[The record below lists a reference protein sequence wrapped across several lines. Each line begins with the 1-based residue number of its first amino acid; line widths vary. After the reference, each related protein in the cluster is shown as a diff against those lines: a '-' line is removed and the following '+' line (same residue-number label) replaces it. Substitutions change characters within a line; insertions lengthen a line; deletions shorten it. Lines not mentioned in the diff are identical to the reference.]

1 MGASKINKN
10 TVKFYIAA
18 ALALIVVA
26 TDSNTTF
33 LAGSRTALF
42 AIAKPIVETSQLIH
56 DARDYVLR
64 LFEEREA
71 LRQRNRAVVAENSA
85 LRKRIIALEQEE
97 LRSRWLAEL
106 VEAQERVEYPVLSS
120 KVVSVQLQPAAQK
133 VVLDRGAEDRINV
146 GQAVVDH
153 RGVIGQITATT
164 RSDSA
169 VTLITDP
176 NHSLPVRIKRNGIL
190 AVANGIGKTHEL
202 QITGVR
208 SDQDVQVGDVLIT
221 SGLGERFPVGYPVA
235 EISRVDSN
243 PDVPFAEVSAEP
255 LAQLDPSYEILIVWS
270 PPQDESA
277 GEIAMQRSSEE

>member
-1 MGASKINKN
+1 MDASKINKN
-10 TVKFYIAA
+10 KVKFCIAA
-18 ALALIVVA
+18 ALALMMVA
-26 TDSNTTF
+26 TDSKTT
-33 LAGSRTALF
+33 LLSGSRTVLF
-42 AIAKPIVETSQLIH
+42 AITKPLLETSRLIH
-56 DARDYVLR
+56 NARDYVLD

-71 LRQRNRAVVAENSA
+71 LRERNRAVIAENHK
-85 LRKRIIALEQEE
+85 LRKRIIELEQEE

-106 VEAQERVEYPVLSS
+106 VEAQERVEHPVLSS
-120 KVVSVQLQPAAQK
+120 KIVSVQLQPAAQK

-164 RSDSA
+164 QSDSA
-169 VTLITDP
+169 ATLITDP

-190 AVANGIGKTHEL
+190 AVANGIGKAHEL
-202 QITGVR
+202 QITGLR

-235 EISRVDSN
+235 RISRVDSN

-277 GEIAMQRSSEE
+277 GEIALQRAVEE